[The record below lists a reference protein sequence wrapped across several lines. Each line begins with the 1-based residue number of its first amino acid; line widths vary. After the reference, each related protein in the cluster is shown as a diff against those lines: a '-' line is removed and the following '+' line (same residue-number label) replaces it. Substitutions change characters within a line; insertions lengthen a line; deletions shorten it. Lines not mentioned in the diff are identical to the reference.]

1 MYYNKQDIITL
12 KEILSRL
19 SYPNVKTR
27 TNILIDI
34 LQNFRGEA
42 SKILLEGLLEMDS
55 LSINQYRFL
64 KAKVQILKVSILDE
78 IFNKNID
85 FVCYAM
91 TILYLIEGDSDFY
104 KTMKKYLYQIRE
116 VTVQSW
122 ELVKELP

>member
-12 KEILSRL
+12 KENLSRL

-91 TILYLIEGDSDFY
+91 TILYLIEDDSDFY
-104 KTMKKYLYQIRE
+104 KTMKKYLYQLRE

-122 ELVKELP
+122 ELFKELP